1 MTEVS
6 PSKFFNPPFLPY
18 FALMSAVFPYKS
30 AIVITCFPQQSQWLA
45 KEVEALGFE
54 VKSTAIS
61 EVEVEGYM
69 DDCLRL
75 NMQLRTASRVL
86 FQIQRFKANNADELY
101 KRIKAIPW
109 ENYLDNDGY
118 FSITSYVKNDTI
130 LDDRFANVRVK
141 DAIADR
147 MKEKTGNRPN
157 SGPDRDKT
165 VIHIYWKEEKV
176 RIYFDT
182 SGETISKHGYRKLP
196 FKAPMIES
204 LAASTLLATE
214 WDKVSPFVNPMCG
227 SGTLAIEAALMAIN
241 KAPGLLR
248 ENFGFMH
255 IKGYDA
261 ESWEN
266 YIRLAKLQIK
276 KPADGLKII
285 ASDMSKSAL
294 FCARENAKT
303 AGVEGLIQ
311 FEHGDF
317 RETTVPEEEGVIML
331 NPEYGERLGEEEALK
346 EIYQAIG
353 DFFKNKCQGYTG
365 FIFTGNMN
373 LAKSIGLRTSA
384 RIPFYNARIECRL
397 LKYEMYQGSKKA
409 KD

>member
-1 MTEVS
+1 
-6 PSKFFNPPFLPY
+6 
-18 FALMSAVFPYKS
+18 MSAVFPYKS
-30 AIVITCFPQQSQWLA
+30 AIVVTCFPQQSPWVAQEL
-45 KEVEALGFE
+45 EALGFDI
-54 VKSTAIS
+54 KSSAIS
-61 EVEVEGYM
+61 EVETEGYM

-86 FQIQRFKANNADELY
+86 FQIQRFNANNADELY

-130 LDDRFANVRVK
+130 RDDRFANVRVK

-147 MKEKTGNRPN
+147 MLEKTGSRPN

-182 SGETISKHGYRKLP
+182 SGETISKHGYRKKP
-196 FKAPMIES
+196 FKAPMNEA
-204 LAASTLLATE
+204 LAASTILATE
-214 WDKVSPFVNPMCG
+214 WDKQSPFVNPMCG
-227 SGTLAIEAALMAIN
+227 SGTLAIEAALLAIN

-248 ENFGFMH
+248 DNFGFMH

-261 ESWEN
+261 DSWAN
-266 YIRLAKLQIK
+266 YVRLAELQVR
-276 KPADGLKII
+276 PAPPALKII
-285 ASDMSKSAL
+285 ASDLNRNAL
-294 FCARENAKT
+294 EAARDNARN
-303 AGVEGLIQ
+303 AGVEDLIT
-311 FEHGDF
+311 FEQGDF
-317 RETTVPEEEGVIML
+317 RETTVPEEEGTIML
-331 NPEYGERLGEEEALK
+331 NPEYGERLGEEEQLK
-346 EIYQAIG
+346 EVYQAIG

-384 RIPFYNARIECRL
+384 RIPFYNAKIECRL
-397 LKYEMYQGSKKA
+397 LKYELYRGTKKA
-409 KD
+409 KA